1 MPKFRI
7 IERRTTA
14 HIAPP
19 LRKPWTDQDRAALVR
34 KLRGLG
40 FTVTAAFLADVLNIP
55 HPAAGEP
62 GPVADL
68 DVVGEDDAVRG
79 GDHASFEKPALRTAC
94 SVWAFAKTFP

>member
-1 MPKFRI
+1 MLKFRI

-40 FTVTAAFLADVLNIP
+40 FTVTVLTPTRLAVHETAATP
-55 HPAAGEP
+55 
-62 GPVADL
+62 DL
-68 DVVGEDDAVRG
+68 ET
-79 GDHASFEKPALRTAC
+79 LT
-94 SVWAFAKTFP
+94 

>member
-7 IERRTTA
+7 IERRTTTA

-40 FTVTAAFLADVLNIP
+40 FTVTVLTPTRLAV
-55 HPAAGEP
+55 HETAMTH
-62 GPVADL
+62 DL
-68 DVVGEDDAVRG
+68 E
-79 GDHASFEKPALRTAC
+79 ALA
-94 SVWAFAKTFP
+94 

>member
-19 LRKPWTDQDRAALVR
+19 LRKPWTDQDRSALVR

-40 FTVTAAFLADVLNIP
+40 FTVAVLTPTRIAVHETNTTP
-55 HPAAGEP
+55 
-62 GPVADL
+62 DL
-68 DVVGEDDAVRG
+68 ET
-79 GDHASFEKPALRTAC
+79 LT
-94 SVWAFAKTFP
+94 

>member
-19 LRKPWTDQDRAALVR
+19 LRKPWPDQDRAALVR

-40 FTVTAAFLADVLNIP
+40 YIVTVLTPPRLAV
-55 HPAAGEP
+55 HVPAAP
-62 GPVADL
+62 PDL
-68 DVVGEDDAVRG
+68 E
-79 GDHASFEKPALRTAC
+79 ALA
-94 SVWAFAKTFP
+94 

>member
-19 LRKPWTDQDRAALVR
+19 LRKPWPDQDRAALVR

-40 FTVTAAFLADVLNIP
+40 YIVTVLTPTRLAVHETNTTP
-55 HPAAGEP
+55 
-62 GPVADL
+62 DL
-68 DVVGEDDAVRG
+68 EDLA
-79 GDHASFEKPALRTAC
+79 
-94 SVWAFAKTFP
+94 

>member
-14 HIAPP
+14 YIAPP

-40 FTVTAAFLADVLNIP
+40 YIVTVLPPTRIAVHETNTTP
-55 HPAAGEP
+55 
-62 GPVADL
+62 DL
-68 DVVGEDDAVRG
+68 ET
-79 GDHASFEKPALRTAC
+79 LT
-94 SVWAFAKTFP
+94 